1 MSIIT
6 DTTIAIAALGLSMST
21 IDTICL
27 SRSEAK
33 SFERTST
40 LLGGDYSDER
50 EGLLKRF
57 WGLYRELAA
66 KRRGRMALGEMSD
79 WQLRDIGVSE
89 KDARQEST
97 VPFWR

>member
-1 MSIIT
+1 
-6 DTTIAIAALGLSMST
+6 MST
-21 IDTICL
+21 INTICL
-27 SRSEAK
+27 SRAEAK
-33 SFERTST
+33 SVERTST

-50 EGLLKRF
+50 ESLLKRL
-57 WGLYRELAA
+57 WGLYCELAA

>member
-27 SRSEAK
+27 SRPEAK
-33 SFERTST
+33 SVSRPST

-50 EGLLKRF
+50 ESLLKRL
-57 WGLYRELAA
+57 WGLYCELAA
-66 KRRGRMALGEMSD
+66 KRRSRLALGDMSE
-79 WQLRDIGVSE
+79 WQLKDIGVSE
-89 KDARQEST
+89 KDARQESI

>member
-27 SRSEAK
+27 SRPEAK
-33 SFERTST
+33 SVERTGT
-40 LLGGDYSDER
+40 LFGGDYSEER
-50 EGLLKRF
+50 ESVLRRL
-57 WGLYRELAA
+57 WGLYCELAA

-89 KDARQEST
+89 RDARQEST

>member
-6 DTTIAIAALGLSMST
+6 KTTIAIAALGLSMST
-21 IDTICL
+21 MDTICL
-27 SRSEAK
+27 SRSEA
-33 SFERTST
+33 TSVGCTGT

-50 EGLLKRF
+50 EGLLKRL
-57 WGLYRELAA
+57 WTRYCELAA
-66 KRRGRMALGEMSD
+66 KRRGRLALEEMSE
-79 WQLRDIGVSE
+79 WQLKDIGVSE

>member
-6 DTTIAIAALGLSMST
+6 KTTIAIAALGLSMST

-33 SFERTST
+33 SVERTST
-40 LLGGDYSDER
+40 LFGGDYSEER
-50 EGLLKRF
+50 ESVLKRL
-57 WGLYRELAA
+57 WGLYCKLAA
-66 KRRGRMALGEMSD
+66 KRRGRLALGEMSN

-89 KDARQEST
+89 RDARQEST

>member
-27 SRSEAK
+27 SRAEAK
-33 SFERTST
+33 SAECAAALF
-40 LLGGDYSDER
+40 GDDYSQER
-50 EGLLKRF
+50 ESLLKRLWTF
-57 WGLYRELAA
+57 YCELAA
-66 KRRGRMALGEMSD
+66 KRRSRLALGEMSD
-79 WQLRDIGVSE
+79 WQLRDIGVCE
-89 KDARQEST
+89 KDARQESQ

>member
-21 IDTICL
+21 MDTICL

-33 SFERTST
+33 SAGCTGA

-50 EGLLKRF
+50 ESLLKRL
-57 WGLYRELAA
+57 WSLYCTLAA
-66 KRRGRMALGEMSD
+66 KRRGRLALGELSE
-79 WQLRDIGVSE
+79 WQLKDIGVCK
-89 KDARQEST
+89 KDARQESS

>member
-1 MSIIT
+1 
-6 DTTIAIAALGLSMST
+6 MST

-33 SFERTST
+33 SAGCAGT

-50 EGLLKRF
+50 ESLLKRL
-57 WGLYRELAA
+57 WSLYCTLAA
-66 KRRGRMALGEMSD
+66 KRRGRLALGELSE
-79 WQLRDIGVSE
+79 WQLKDIGVCK
-89 KDARQEST
+89 KDARQESS